1 MYCILGL
8 MQSMILSN
16 DYQTADMNFLSVI
29 QVSPECKQVSLT
41 GVSIMGNAVC
51 GREPTDTDLY

>member
-1 MYCILGL
+1 
-8 MQSMILSN
+8 MQSMILPN
-16 DYQTADMNFLSVI
+16 DYQTANMNFLSVT

-51 GREPTDTDLY
+51 GMELTDTYLFEMSRTKE